1 MPLLTSLR
9 LNWFRY
15 LNQELRFSLKRS
27 ALTRA
32 ENVEGQKYDR
42 SNLNTEKGGEEQ
54 EEQEQGEEEQEEGQ
68 GDPEEEE
75 QKKEKEV
82 TQNKKKLMKNK
93 KKKKENL
100 KKKTIITCTKASAM
114 IEVLPRYLHQFYIFN
129 Q

>member
-9 LNWFRY
+9 LNWLRY
-15 LNQELRFSLKRS
+15 LNRELRFSVKRS

-32 ENVEGQKYDR
+32 EQVERQKYDR
-42 SNLNTEKGGEEQ
+42 SNLNTEKGEEEQ
-54 EEQEQGEEEQEEGQ
+54 EEQGEEEQEGQ
-68 GDPEEEE
+68 EEEEDPEEEE
-75 QKKEKEV
+75 QKEEKEV

-129 Q
+129 R